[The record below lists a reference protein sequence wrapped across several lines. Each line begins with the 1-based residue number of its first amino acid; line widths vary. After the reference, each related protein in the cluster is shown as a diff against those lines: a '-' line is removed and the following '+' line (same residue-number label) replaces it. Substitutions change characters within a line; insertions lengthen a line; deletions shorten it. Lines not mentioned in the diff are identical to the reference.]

1 MKSNR
6 LSHFTKRTM
15 AAFTFYALPD
25 LYPIYKRYLAD
36 HLGPRCR
43 ECGHYGP
50 PETLDGYFETHRA
63 LKRLMH
69 ENPLDPLTDI
79 SDEAYG
85 AVCWVAVKAVGM
97 IDEQKH
103 ATALL
108 PSEHTDATVL
118 QLIASS
124 IWPYTIC
131 TEIFVP
137 ARQEES
143 PDTGQHH
150 H

>member
-1 MKSNR
+1 
-6 LSHFTKRTM
+6 M
-15 AAFTFYALPD
+15 AAFDLYALPD
-25 LYPIYKRYLAD
+25 LYPIYKRYLAE

-50 PETLDGYFETHRA
+50 PATLDGYFETHRA

-85 AVCWVAVKAVGM
+85 AVCWVAAKAVGM
-97 IDEQKH
+97 ISEQQQAK
-103 ATALL
+103 AIL
-108 PSEHTDATVL
+108 PTNHSDASVL
-118 QLIASS
+118 QLIAKS

-131 TEIFVP
+131 TEIVIP
-137 ARQEES
+137 SRQDDQE
-143 PDTGQHH
+143 DTPELH
-150 H
+150 